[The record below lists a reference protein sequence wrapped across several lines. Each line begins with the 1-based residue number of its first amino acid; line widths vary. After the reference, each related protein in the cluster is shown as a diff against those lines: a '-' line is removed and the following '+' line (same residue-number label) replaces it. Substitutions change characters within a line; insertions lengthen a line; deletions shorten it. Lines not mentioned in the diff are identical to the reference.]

1 MTVQVIASA
10 PGKVTLFGEHAIVYG
25 EPAIVTAISR
35 RLYVKTTLRS
45 DKNLKISAMDL
56 KIPGIVLTFISDT
69 GELTLETDYGRVVS
83 AVSYI
88 KKAVELTANYV
99 GEMKGANIEVRST
112 MPVGAGLGTS
122 AAVAV
127 ATVASYAYALG
138 YELSQREIAKLGHRT
153 ELEVQGAASPMDT
166 SIATYGGTLYIKPRT
181 GEPIIEHLKLKNEYP
196 IVIGYV
202 ERKSTTKELVAKVKR
217 LKRKREEIIS
227 TIIRLIGKV
236 TEEAKKALLKG
247 NVVEVGELMNINH
260 GLLDALGVS
269 TKELNDLVYA
279 ARQAGALGSKL
290 TGAGGG
296 GCMIALAPGRI
307 AEVSTAIS
315 IIGGAP
321 MDTQI
326 SAKGVTVEI
335 QK

>member
-1 MTVQVIASA
+1 MVEVVVSA

-35 RLYVKTTLRS
+35 RLYVKAKLRN

-56 KIPGIVLTFISDT
+56 KIPGIILTFISDT

-83 AVSYI
+83 AVSYV
-88 KKAVELTANYV
+88 KKAIELTAKHV
-99 GEMKGANIEVRST
+99 GECRGVNIEVRSS

-127 ATVASYAYALG
+127 ATVAAYAYALG
-138 YELSQREIAKLGHRT
+138 YELTKKEIAKLGHKT

-166 SIATYGGTLYIKPRT
+166 SIATYGGTIYIKPQEP
-181 GEPIIEHLKLKNEYP
+181 EPIIEHLELTEEYP

-202 ERKSTTKELVAKVKR
+202 ERKSTTKELVAKVRK
-217 LKRKREEIIS
+217 LKEKNPEIINP
-227 TIIRLIGKV
+227 IIKLIGIITKK
-236 TEEAKKALLKG
+236 AKKTLIKG
-247 NVVEVGELMNINH
+247 DVIELGELMNINH
-260 GLLDALGVS
+260 GLLDSLGVS

-296 GCMIALAPGRI
+296 GCMIALAPGRV
-307 AEVSTAIS
+307 AEVSTAID
-315 IIGGAP
+315 ILGGQP
-321 MDTQI
+321 MDARM
-326 SAKGVTVEI
+326 SAKGLTIEI
-335 QK
+335 KK

>member
-1 MTVQVIASA
+1 MIQVIASA
-10 PGKVTLFGEHAIVYG
+10 PGKITLFGEHAIVYG
-25 EPAIVTAISR
+25 EPALVTAISR
-35 RLYVKTTLRS
+35 RLYVKTVLRS
-45 DKNLKISAMDL
+45 DKNLKIAAMDL
-56 KIPGIVLTFISDT
+56 KIPGIILTFYSDT
-69 GELTLETDYGRVVS
+69 GELTLETDYGRVIS

-88 KKAVELTANYV
+88 KKAVELTAKHV
-99 GEMKGANIEVRST
+99 GEMKGANIEVRSS

-138 YELSQREIAKLGHRT
+138 YELSLKEIAMLGHKT

-166 SIATYGGTLYIKPRT
+166 SIATYGGTLYIKPQT
-181 GEPIIEHLKLKNEYP
+181 KGPLIEPVRLKEEYP

-202 ERKSTTKELVAKVKR
+202 ERKSTTKELVAKVKK
-217 LKRKREEIIS
+217 LREKNPEIINN
-227 TIIRLIGKV
+227 IIRLIG
-236 TEEAKKALLKG
+236 EIAEAAKRALAKG
-247 NVVEVGELMNINH
+247 NVIEVGGLMNINH

-296 GCMIALAPGRI
+296 GCMIALAPGRV
-307 AEVSTAIS
+307 AEVSTALRIL
-315 IIGGAP
+315 GGMP
-321 MDTQI
+321 MDAQI
-326 SAKGVTVEI
+326 STKGVTVEYA
-335 QK
+335 K

>member
-1 MTVQVIASA
+1 MVEVLVSA

-35 RLYVKTTLRS
+35 RLYVKAEPRS

-56 KIPGIVLTFISDT
+56 KIPGVILTFVSDT

-83 AVSYI
+83 AVSYV
-88 KKAVELTANYV
+88 KKAIELTANYV
-99 GEMKGANIEVRST
+99 GEFRGVNIEVRSS

-127 ATVASYAYALG
+127 ATVAAYAYALG
-138 YELSQREIAKLGHRT
+138 YELSKKEIAKLGHKT

-166 SIATYGGTLYIKPRT
+166 SIATYGGTIYIKPEKP
-181 GEPIIEHLKLKNEYP
+181 EPIIEHLKLTEEYP
-196 IVIGYV
+196 LVIGYV
-202 ERKSTTKELVAKVKR
+202 ERKNTTKELVAKVRK
-217 LKRKREEIIS
+217 LKEKKPEIIMP
-227 TIIRLIGKV
+227 IIRLIGV
-236 TEEAKKALLKG
+236 LTEDAKKALISG
-247 NVVEVGELMNINH
+247 DVVELGELMNINH

-296 GCMIALAPGRI
+296 GCMIALAPGRV
-307 AEVSTAIS
+307 AEVSTAID
-315 IIGGAP
+315 ILGGQP
-321 MDTQI
+321 MDAKM
-326 SAKGVTVEI
+326 SAEGLTVEV
-335 QK
+335 KK